1 MIRHLSYAH
10 GAERED
16 EEVDL
21 QRGGGYEGGRRT
33 SLVNEAACADRA
45 LTLELFLVRREC
57 CAAKL
62 FLLRAVVGFRQA
74 MTTAKLEVAVGALA
88 DELDRGVAALLIGA
102 RTVLAALLG
111 ATTQT
116 QFEMQR
122 RFFLDLVVAQRAA
135 VFELLAGKEKAL
147 LIGGDALLT
156 LNLSLYMIHGI

>member
-1 MIRHLSYAH
+1 
-10 GAERED
+10 
-16 EEVDL
+16 
-21 QRGGGYEGGRRT
+21 
-33 SLVNEAACADRA
+33 
-45 LTLELFLVRREC
+45 
-57 CAAKL
+57 
-62 FLLRAVVGFRQA
+62 

-156 LNLSLYMIHGI
+156 LDLSLYMIHGI